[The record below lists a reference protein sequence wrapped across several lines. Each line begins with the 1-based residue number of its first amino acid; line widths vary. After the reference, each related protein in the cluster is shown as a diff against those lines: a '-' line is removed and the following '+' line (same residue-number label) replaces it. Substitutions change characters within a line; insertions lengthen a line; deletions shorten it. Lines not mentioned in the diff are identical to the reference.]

1 MRKKIIVAAIAV
13 AVFALGAFL
22 AIHFGA
28 TEMPPG
34 SMSGTSA
41 TPPDDD
47 QTDSKPCPWTISK
60 VQLGKWGNGKMKAGT
75 WLKGSFP
82 IPPGVSERPTWYI
95 NGTNVGKSQIHF
107 NLRWIPNSSSYIN
120 DGMSNTIT
128 VKFLKPPYNG
138 ASYTYTF
145 TPDFSKI
152 PKGGYKS
159 F

>member
-1 MRKKIIVAAIAV
+1 MKKKLIVGIIALAIV
-13 AVFALGAFL
+13 CLGAFL
-22 AIHFGA
+22 AVHFGA

-34 SMSGTSA
+34 SMNGTSA
-41 TPPDDD
+41 TPPDDPA
-47 QTDSKPCPWTISK
+47 DSKPCPWKISK

-82 IPPGVSERPTWYI
+82 INIPGVTERPTWYI
-95 NGTNVGKSQIHF
+95 NGTCVGKSQIHF
-107 NLRWIPNSSSYIN
+107 NMRWIPNSSSYIN
-120 DGMSNTIT
+120 DGMTNTIT

-138 ASYTYTF
+138 ASHTYTF
-145 TPDFSKI
+145 TPDFSKV